1 MYRSSLCRTATS
13 PVFFS
18 KAQKIKVFL
27 KQPHSITPAGKQE
40 LLQAPLTLIQELL
53 DTSKLL
59 LEEHSDAGAHA
70 AILADAVSQG
80 VRARAREQIPLHTPD
95 LHSRGNKTSSEGTPV
110 HTWAHRALV
119 IRDWAARGAG
129 FEFVV

>member
-1 MYRSSLCRTATS
+1 M
-13 PVFFS
+13 
-18 KAQKIKVFL
+18 FL
-27 KQPHSITPAGKQE
+27 KQPHSITPAGNQE

-53 DTSKLL
+53 DASKLL
-59 LEEHSDAGAHA
+59 LEEHGDAGAHA

-95 LHSRGNKTSSEGTPV
+95 LHSRGNKNLLRG

-119 IRDWAARGAG
+119 TRDWAARGAG